1 MVNMGFVNEAN
12 SGFDIEIL
20 FTVNVRYYKPFPF
33 QLSLKPGIQLS
44 SC

>member
-1 MVNMGFVNEAN
+1 MVKMGFEAN

-33 QLSLKPGIQLS
+33 
-44 SC
+44 

>member
-1 MVNMGFVNEAN
+1 MVKMGFVNEAN

-20 FTVNVRYYKPFPF
+20 FTVNVRYYKP
-33 QLSLKPGIQLS
+33 LKPGIQLS